1 MTITAIAP
9 VTNEPPPKTQVE
21 IVKEHLMTG
30 ASISTWQAYE
40 SYRITCLA
48 QRVHDLRKIG
58 MEIQSKCIV
67 KNGKRFNLY
76 WLEEERAR
84 YVSGKVV
91 MPTDVRGTGDDVDVE
106 ILANNGVWV
115 SNDYIDNLLN
125 TLTTCAKNINLMAK
139 FADVQDAE
147 EGNKINS
154 YSMEVSDIAMSVSQ
168 AASNVRPHPD
178 SADIIGTWLTHEFL
192 EQVKLSID
200 ESAHSLGAMAIKSR
214 LNDAGMNDGVSESS
228 MRLVEISANIK
239 ELMMPEM
246 NISIEEVARH
256 E

>member
-1 MTITAIAP
+1 MITPLHTVTVTQTDTIKA
-9 VTNEPPPKTQVE
+9 
-21 IVKEHLMTG
+21 HLMTG

-40 SYRITCLA
+40 SYQITCLA

-58 MEIQSKCIV
+58 MEIQSKSTV

-76 WLEEERAR
+76 WLEEEERVR

-91 MPTDVRGTGDDVDVE
+91 TPTDVHGTGDDADVG

-115 SNDYIDNLLN
+115 SNDYIDNLLS

-139 FADVQDAE
+139 FADVEDAE

-154 YSMEVSDIAMSVSQ
+154 YSMQVSDIAMSVSQ